1 MREWVRKGGNV
12 DKHDAREA
20 VGIRG
25 EGGTQG
31 MGRGA
36 SGEWGEKVDRVWE
49 FLVESGGL
57 RKPVTGELE
66 SLGGEGALVNGQQEM
81 MDVDSVADS

>member
-1 MREWVRKGGNV
+1 M
-12 DKHDAREA
+12 DMHDAREA

-57 RKPVTGELE
+57 RKPVAGQSE
-66 SLGGEGALVNGQQEM
+66 SLVDGDQAFVNGQRTDGK
-81 MDVDSVADS
+81 MDVDADS